1 MTIKLKDFIRI
12 LSMISTIITGIVEI
26 VKQVNLY
33 QEKKDKVDEK
43 KK

>member
-33 QEKKDKVDEK
+33 QEKKDKVNEK

>member
-26 VKQVNLY
+26 VRQVNLY

>member
-1 MTIKLKDFIRI
+1 
-12 LSMISTIITGIVEI
+12 MISTIITGIVEI

>member
-1 MTIKLKDFIRI
+1 MTIKLKDFIRV